1 MFEKRTKLGTKPS
14 TYSPQL
20 TKDIRG
26 PFSPALRK
34 FANLNGPMKS
44 MKTGGMVKQTRP
56 HMLHKGEMV
65 IPATVVK
72 HITKIIK
79 K

>member
-14 TYSPQL
+14 TYSPHMS
-20 TKDIRG
+20 KE
-26 PFSPALRK
+26 LRNSDLPRMVAIPK
-34 FANLNGPMKS
+34 GPMKS
-44 MKTGGMVKQTRP
+44 MKTGGMVKQTKP

-65 IPATVVK
+65 IPSTVVK

>member
-14 TYSPQL
+14 TYS
-20 TKDIRG
+20 
-26 PFSPALRK
+26 
-34 FANLNGPMKS
+34 PMKS